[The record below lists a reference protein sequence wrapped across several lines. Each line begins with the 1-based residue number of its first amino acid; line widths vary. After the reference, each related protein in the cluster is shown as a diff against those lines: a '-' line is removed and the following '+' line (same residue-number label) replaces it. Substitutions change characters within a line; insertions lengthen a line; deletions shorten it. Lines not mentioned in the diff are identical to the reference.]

1 MALAPPAVNSPV
13 LEEIVRRLVEVY
25 HPERIYLFGSAA
37 RGEAGPHSDYD
48 LLIIQQSD
56 QPRYACSGVY
66 YRALADLPAEVDVL
80 VYTPQEVEQWR
91 SVPQAFVT
99 TALREGVVLYER
111 KG

>member
-48 LLIIQQSD
+48 LMVVVPDDTPLEM
-56 QPRYACSGVY
+56 RRGV
-66 YRALADLPAEVDVL
+66 RAYEAFCGIDASTDVL
-80 VYTPQEVEQWR
+80 VWTRHNFESRLHLKASLSAEIV
-91 SVPQAFVT
+91 
-99 TALREGVVLYER
+99 REGKLVY
-111 KG
+111 GG